1 VLVVEDAADTL
12 EMLRVLL
19 AARGYEV
26 VACAS
31 AAEALRVAG
40 RGSFDIIVS
49 DIGLPDTDG
58 YELLGR
64 IRRELPHL
72 ARVPALAVTG
82 YAAERD
88 VELAHEAGF
97 AGHIAKPFEPAELAD
112 RIARLLAAD
121 QSAGDEAAT

>member
-26 VACAS
+26 VACAT
-31 AAEALRVAG
+31 ADEALRVAAA
-40 RGSFDIIVS
+40 GSFDIIVS
-49 DIGLPDTDG
+49 DIGLPGTNG
-58 YELLGR
+58 YEMLGR

-82 YAAERD
+82 YASERD
-88 VELAHEAGF
+88 AELARGAGF
-97 AGHIAKPFEPAELAD
+97 ADHLAKPFEPAELAE
-112 RIARLLAAD
+112 RIARLLAA
-121 QSAGDEAAT
+121 GDEAAN